1 MRSIFSAAP
10 LLGALALSGC
20 TSMERIHQNMKS
32 SEATDAKAGQQMQK
46 LTTPP
51 SVLRESARQWVNPTP
66 MMDRAAIKKATPPC
80 TMTLNRQGSLSLHDV
95 SERITRVCRI
105 PVSVTPDALTLL
117 GGVSGGQTQQMKGE
131 IPPPEVNG
139 MVPLAAIGRASSSAP
154 AAVNTGATLNG
165 LYWHGPL
172 AGLLDTIASRLGV
185 SWRYESGQIVIY
197 ALETWSLTLNF
208 MDSQTDYQSR
218 VVSGTTSKA
227 GHSGGQSG
235 NALSGDAT
243 TSQSTSTLIKSSL
256 YADLQGA
263 VKSMLTPGLGRLFL
277 SAGNLTVTDVPRV
290 LDTVERFVDER
301 NQTLNRQVVLNIE
314 VLSVEARQKDQLG
327 LDWNA
332 VFNNSRWGLS
342 LSQAFGGVSGNM
354 MQGGFSVVDGRLAGS
369 KVFLKALAEEAKV
382 SVVTQQSNTT
392 TNLSPVAMQV
402 AEQEDYVAQVT
413 TQSTANV
420 GIATS
425 IQPATMTTG
434 FYINLLPNILP
445 DGQHLLLQFAIN
457 LSDPPTRR
465 TFTSGESSVELL
477 NTQLKTFTQRVKMKT
492 GQTLV
497 LSGFQQAIRKG
508 SKQGVGQPGFFG
520 LGGGQQ
526 AENGD
531 RSLVVLI
538 TPVLSQEGY

>member
-1 MRSIFSAAP
+1 MRSLFSAAP

-20 TSMERIHQNMKS
+20 TSMERIHQNMNS
-32 SEATDAKAGQQMQK
+32 SEATDAKARQQIQK
-46 LTTPP
+46 LTSP
-51 SVLRESARQWVNPTP
+51 SPVLREAPRQWINPTP
-66 MMDRAAIKKATPPC
+66 MMDRKAIKKATPPC
-80 TMTLNRQGSLSLHDV
+80 TITLNRKGALSLHEV
-95 SERITRVCRI
+95 SERITRVCRL

-117 GGVSGGQTQQMKGE
+117 GGVSGGQTQQMTGD

-139 MVPLAAIGRASSSAP
+139 MVPLSAIGRASFSAP
-154 AAVNTGATLNG
+154 AAVHTGTTLNG
-165 LYWHGPL
+165 LYWNGPL

-197 ALETWSLTLNF
+197 ALETRSMTLNF
-208 MDSQTDYQSR
+208 MDSQTDYHSR
-218 VVSGTTSKA
+218 VVSGTTSKS
-227 GHSGGQSG
+227 GQSGGQSG
-235 NALSGDAT
+235 DALSGNAT
-243 TSQSTSTLIKSSL
+243 TSQSTSTLIRSSL

-263 VKSMLTPGLGRLFL
+263 VTSMLTPGLGRLFL

-290 LDTVERFVDER
+290 LDTVARFVDER

-314 VLSVEARQKDQLG
+314 VLSVEARQKDQMG
-327 LDWNA
+327 LDWNS
-332 VFNNSRWGLS
+332 VFNNSRLGLS
-342 LSQAFGGVSGNM
+342 LSQAFGGVSGNI

-369 KVFLKALAEEAKV
+369 KVFLKALAEQARV
-382 SVVTQQSNTT
+382 SVVTQQSSTT
-392 TNLSPVAMQV
+392 TNLSPIAMQV

-413 TQSTANV
+413 TQTTTNV
-420 GIATS
+420 GTATS

-434 FYINLLPNILP
+434 FYIHLLPNILP

-497 LSGFQQAIRKG
+497 LSGFQQTSLK
-508 SKQGVGQPGFFG
+508 
-520 LGGGQQ
+520 
-526 AENGD
+526 AEN
-531 RSLVVLI
+531 RASSV
-538 TPVLSQEGY
+538 S

>member
-1 MRSIFSAAP
+1 MRAIFSAAP
-10 LLGALALSGC
+10 LLVVLALSGC
-20 TSMERIHQNMKS
+20 TSIERINQNMKS
-32 SEATDAKAGQQMQK
+32 NEATDAKARQQMQK
-46 LTTPP
+46 LTSP
-51 SVLRESARQWVNPTP
+51 SPVLREASRQWVNPTP
-66 MMDRAAIKKATPPC
+66 MIDRTTIKKATPPC
-80 TMTLNRQGSLSLHDV
+80 TITINRQGSLSLHDV

-117 GGVSGGQTQQMKGE
+117 GGVSGGQTQQMKGD
-131 IPPPEVNG
+131 IPPPDVNG
-139 MVPLAAIGRASSSAP
+139 MVPLAAIGMAPSSAP
-154 AAVNTGATLNG
+154 AAVNTGANLNG
-165 LYWHGPL
+165 LYWNGPL
-172 AGLLDTIASRLGV
+172 AGLLDTIASRLSV

-197 ALETWSLTLNF
+197 ALETRSFTLNF

-227 GHSGGQSG
+227 GNSGGQSG

-243 TSQSTSTLIKSSL
+243 TSQSTSTTIKSSL

-263 VKSMLTPGLGRLFL
+263 VKSMLTPGLGRMFL

-301 NQTLNRQVVLNIE
+301 NQTLDRQVVLNIE
-314 VLSVEARQKDQLG
+314 VLSVEKRQKDQLG

-332 VFNNSRWGLS
+332 VFNNGRLGLS
-342 LSQAFGGVSGNM
+342 LSQAFGGAAGNIM
-354 MQGGFSVVDGRLAGS
+354 NGGFSVVDGRLAGS
-369 KVFLKALAEEAKV
+369 KVFLKALAEQAKV

-413 TQSTANV
+413 TQATANV
-420 GIATS
+420 GTATS
-425 IQPATMTTG
+425 IQPATITTG
-434 FYINLLPNILP
+434 FYINLLPNIMP

-457 LSDPPTRR
+457 LSEPPTRR

-497 LSGFQQAIRKG
+497 LSGFQQASRKG

-526 AENGD
+526 AEDGD
-531 RSLVVLI
+531 RMLVVLI
-538 TPVLSQEGY
+538 TPVLSQEG